1 MRTTKFKVQQHER
14 FMQATSAHLQRCCY
28 QYQVDDCGE
37 AYDKGALPS
46 SSETDS
52 KCNRFSLRCA
62 LAAVQPDSSEAAYTG
77 SWKFSYVLLQIIAAQ
92 EGS

>member
-1 MRTTKFKVQQHER
+1 MNDLCKQLQLTCSAVAISTKWTIAVKL
-14 FMQATSAHLQRCCY
+14 TIKC
-28 QYQVDDCGE
+28 
-37 AYDKGALPS
+37 ALPS

-52 KCNRFSLRCA
+52 RCNRFSLCCA
-62 LAAVQPDSSEAAYTG
+62 RAAVQPDSSEAAHTG